1 MFTTIVWATD
11 GTPSAD
17 HALPYAKALAAVENG
32 KLVAVHAD
40 EHFIGPACAYPV
52 LADEDEITTKIR
64 EQIAEVREE
73 GFEASV
79 SIVPAAA
86 SGAAHTIADVARK
99 VGADAIV
106 AGTHG
111 HGVVVGLL
119 VGSVT
124 ERLLHIAPCPV
135 LVVPSGRPGAAENG
149 HRMLEVV
156 QSR

>member
-11 GTPSAD
+11 GSPSAD
-17 HALPYAKALAAVENG
+17 HALPYAKALAAVKNG
-32 KLVAVHAD
+32 KLLAVHAD
-40 EHFIGPACAYPV
+40 ENSVWPACAYPV
-52 LADEDEITTKIR
+52 LADEDAITAKIR
-64 EQIAEVREE
+64 DQVVEIREE
-73 GFEASV
+73 GLDASV

-86 SGAAHTIADVARK
+86 PGAAHMIAEVARK

-119 VGSVT
+119 VGGVT

-149 HRMLEVV
+149 HRMVELA
-156 QSR
+156 QAR